1 MPDCLPSMRVHTDE
15 ETRHCRSASGGL
27 APKARPPPPSTYA
40 IRPGHPKHGAPPAP
54 GVRWDDR
61 YLESDGP
68 RRQEREGTPARPHRT
83 TAARLGLQTLKRPP
97 WARGVMRRDD
107 GRRAERRPSSPAG
120 NVCDSQA
127 AVERSGKAWRG
138 VELSR
143 VERRQANLHAPPSGS
158 GSTGGSQHQHQQ
170 HGRGRSTGYRRGAR
184 GSLRESALGGTNVQ
198 STRQYTRASS
208 VRHLPAAC
216 RPTLQRQTPGHMGTQ
231 RGGPSRGGRLP
242 TSHDD
247 AIWVIS
253 DRSRFE
259 PSRAPAAAALKAVQG
274 STDAKR
280 PVVRRGGWSTGG
292 SGVGVGVGVGLTPLH
307 CRVSSA
313 RRLAARG
320 GGGKEK
326 CRRGKGWE
334 DTRSLAKS
342 SRGERWK
349 EESRPRR
356 RLAAGRGSTPA
367 ESVQESHCLLWTGTE
382 WRFRGREVERSVV
395 RRVGPIT
402 NPQITS
408 PIHTA
413 YKSTTRTLRR
423 LSRSESIPRETQAG
437 TSTPP
442 RCPGSRPEKR
452 CGEGLA
458 WMLCCARRCSALGS
472 LAGLLCAALLTLL
485 SSALLSPALRYQL
498 SATFPY
504 STPLDSPRLPSTPLD
519 SPRRHSARLAFS
531 LLPPLPSPPPRPSGL
546 QVPRSAA
553 RTLARLP
560 PGPGTKRPPVQQPA
574 EGRAEG
580 RGSPSGRRLRGA
592 GGARA
597 VSNAVEGCRGRLAAG
612 RAREILLPP
621 VPVAVAVP
629 GAVGLRASSSSLLS
643 PSPSPGQPTSPR
655 DSSSACPVHAAG
667 EHPCVGGADSCPL
680 PSTRQRPVK
689 KKLACASRS
698 FGMAKMQTPARPSAA
713 VAVLTSAPK
722 GGQGRATGGKISESA
737 AQLLGQC
744 GQSDMSHRGP
754 CWQLSIHGRPAL
766 SLGLGDG
773 REEIGPGVMRRP
785 RTVGC
790 VPAAFRLRDISPV
803 SETLPPRPTLQD
815 PVGTSVTRLDIGSG
829 SGSSSST
836 VNGSP
841 LHRVS
846 GPRSTTLSTCQPS
859 HIDPPPP
866 PNMLLIV
873 DMMAEDP
880 QAHIASTRSLEN
892 VSTRESIGPSGVW
905 CTQDPGSVRMFRS
918 SLMSI
923 RAGGA
928 RRRSTRSE
936 RICYARWFF
945 CLL

>member
-27 APKARPPPPSTYA
+27 A
-40 IRPGHPKHGAPPAP
+40 PKHGAPPAP

-292 SGVGVGVGVGLTPLH
+292 SGVGVGVGLTPLH

-382 WRFRGREVERSVV
+382 WRFRGREVERSV
-395 RRVGPIT
+395 PIT

-442 RCPGSRPEKR
+442 RCPGSRLEKR

-472 LAGLLCAALLTLL
+472 LAGLLCSALLTLL

-504 STPLDSPRLPSTPLD
+504 STPLDATLLD
-519 SPRRHSARLAFS
+519 Y
-531 LLPPLPSPPPRPSGL
+531 GL

-580 RGSPSGRRLRGA
+580 RGQRVTLRPPAARSGWCARRVERRGGRGGEEERAWAGRGA
-592 GGARA
+592 MGG
-597 VSNAVEGCRGRLAAG
+597 VEGCRGRLAAG

-621 VPVAVAVP
+621 VPVAVAV
-629 GAVGLRASSSSLLS
+629 AVGLRASSSSLLS

-667 EHPCVGGADSCPL
+667 EHPCVGGADSCLPL
-680 PSTRQRPVK
+680 DAAAARQK
-689 KKLACASRS
+689 KSLISLACASRS

-846 GPRSTTLSTCQPS
+846 GPRSTTLSTCQPL
-859 HIDPPPP
+859 HIDPPPH
-866 PNMLLIV
+866 PNMLLMV